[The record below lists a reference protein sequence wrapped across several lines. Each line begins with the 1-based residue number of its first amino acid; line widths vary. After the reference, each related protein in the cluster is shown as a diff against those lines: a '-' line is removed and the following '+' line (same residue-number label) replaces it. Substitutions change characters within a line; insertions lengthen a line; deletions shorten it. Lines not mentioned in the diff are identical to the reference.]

1 MAAQPNPTDVVIRFA
16 ESDQDKV
23 AIHQFLMVVAAPH
36 LWGSIDV
43 EKSLREV
50 IRVTDEEAAI
60 MAILDG
66 HLVGTMGI
74 IKPVWWYGND
84 EFLTDRWN
92 FVLPQFH
99 HTEVESALMAEAYRL
114 ADDAGLRFINQG
126 KIRARKDG
134 TGLLFPRIYT
144 PETFK
149 EVPNVLRQ

>member
-1 MAAQPNPTDVVIRFA
+1 MAEQPRQLDPIIRFA

-36 LWGSIDV
+36 LWGSINV

-50 IRVTDEEAAI
+50 IRVVDEEAAL

-74 IKPVWWYGND
+74 IKPVWWYGDD

-92 FVLPQFH
+92 FCLPQFY
-99 HTEVESALMAEAYRL
+99 HTEVERALETEAYRL

-144 PETFK
+144 PASFDENLPK
-149 EVPNVLRQ
+149 MQ